1 MNRISLFSPYRIS
14 FSGGGTDIA
23 PFVDTHGGCVINSTI
38 DKGVRIS
45 YVRDG
50 EPLEISSRDFLRS
63 WSFQGGNGNNFLD
76 NISLFL
82 ERRGVREG
90 RISISG
96 DVPPGTG
103 LGSSSALISGLLAL
117 VSILDGRGINREA
130 LARETYETEHN
141 SFGVILGKQ
150 DPYAIAFGGFK
161 FMRFYGDRFETEF
174 FSNDGHFASLLEQSI
189 LIVYTGSSRES
200 SAVLQEEVRK
210 AKDGSEEFFKNLE
223 EMKKVTEQMWTAIK
237 REDMEEFTNLLNAS
251 WEIKKRFG
259 AGITNKNIDRLIQI
273 SLQKGA
279 AGAKL
284 MGGGSQGFILLISK
298 KGRRWELQREMMNYS
313 NFVVRVSLDKDGI
326 VYNMK

>member
-23 PFVDTHGGCVINSTI
+23 PFVDTHSGYVINSTI
-38 DKGVRIS
+38 DKGIRIS
-45 YVRDG
+45 YVQDR

-63 WSFQGGNGNNFLD
+63 WSFEGGIGNNFLD

-117 VSILDGRGINREA
+117 VSILDGRRIDKKA
-130 LARETYETEHN
+130 LALETYETEHN
-141 SFGVILGKQ
+141 FFGVVLGKQ

-161 FMRFYGDRFETEF
+161 FMRFYGDKLETEF
-174 FSNDGHFASLLEQSI
+174 FPNQAHFSQMLESSL

-200 SAVLQEEVRK
+200 SSVLQEEVRR
-210 AKDGSEEFFKNLE
+210 AKNGSEEFIENLE
-223 EMKKVTEQMWTAIK
+223 EMKKVTEEMRTAIK
-237 REDMEEFTNLLNAS
+237 REDMEEFINLLNTS

-259 AGITNKNIDRLIQI
+259 ERISNKNVDRLIEI
-273 SLQKGA
+273 SLKNGA

-298 KGRRWELQREMMNYS
+298 EGRRWGLQREMMKYS
-313 NFVVRVSLDKDGI
+313 NFVVRVSLDRDGI
-326 VYNMK
+326 VFNMK

>member
-1 MNRISLFSPYRIS
+1 MNRVYLFSPYRIS

-45 YVRDG
+45 YVQDR

-63 WSFQGGNGNNFLD
+63 WSFEGGIGNNFLE

-82 ERRGVREG
+82 EKSGIRDG

-96 DVPPGTG
+96 DVTPGTG

-117 VSILDGRGINREA
+117 VSILDGREINKEA
-130 LARETYETEHN
+130 LARETYETERN
-141 SFGVILGKQ
+141 SFGVVLGKQ

-161 FMRFYGDRFETEF
+161 FMKFYGNKLETEF
-174 FSNDGHFASLLEQSI
+174 FSNNSHFAQMLESSL

-200 SAVLQEEVRK
+200 SAVLQEEVRR
-210 AKDGSEEFFKNLE
+210 AKDGSEEFIENLL
-223 EMKKVTEQMWTAIK
+223 EMKKVTEEMRTAIK
-237 REDMEEFTNLLNAS
+237 REDMEEFTNLLNTS
-251 WEIKKRFG
+251 WEIKKKFVER
-259 AGITNKNIDRLIQI
+259 ISNRNVERLIEI
-273 SLQKGA
+273 SLKNGA
-279 AGAKL
+279 AAAKL

-298 KGRRWELQREMMNYS
+298 EGRRWELQREMMNYS

-326 VYNMK
+326 VFNIK